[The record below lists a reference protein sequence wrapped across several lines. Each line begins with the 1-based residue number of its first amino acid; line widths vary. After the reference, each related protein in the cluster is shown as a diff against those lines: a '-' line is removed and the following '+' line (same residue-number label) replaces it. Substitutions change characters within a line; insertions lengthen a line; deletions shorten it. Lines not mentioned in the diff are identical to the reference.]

1 MIEFL
6 AERNSH
12 AALVEPAPTPEQLQQ
27 ILMAAT
33 RAPDHGWLRPTRF
46 ITVQGNEREALNGAF
61 KAHAKN
67 DGCATDAQINK
78 AGSMANRAPLILIA
92 ICRTVESAKVPQWEQ
107 VATTSVALSYSQLA
121 AESLGF
127 GTIWRTGAMAESK
140 VIRQFLQL
148 GEDEAI
154 VGFLYVGSMNGEPKK
169 RPECANLLPIQSL
182 SELLSN

>member
-12 AALVEPAPTPEQLQQ
+12 AALVEPAPTPEQLQK

-33 RAPDHGWLRPTRF
+33 RAPDHGWLRPARF
-46 ITVQGNEREALNGAF
+46 ITVQGDERDELNSAF
-61 KAHAKN
+61 RAHAQK

-78 AGSMANRAPLILIA
+78 AGAMANRAPLILIA
-92 ICRTVESAKVPQWEQ
+92 ICRTVESEKVPRWEQ

-121 AESLGF
+121 AESLGY
-127 GTIWRTGAMAESK
+127 GTIWRTGAMAEST
-140 VIRQFLQL
+140 VIRRFLKL
-148 GEDEAI
+148 DDDESI
-154 VGFLYVGSMNGEPKK
+154 VGYLYVGSPHGEPKK
-169 RPECANLLPIQSL
+169 RPECANLLPIHSL